1 MESMTG
7 YSFIEKSND
16 QFSYAVELKSLNSR
30 YLEINI
36 NLPRI
41 LRNEESNF
49 NNIIREYF
57 SRGKIDL
64 TIDILEWNTRKNI
77 SLNSEV
83 IASYYRELKKIHESL
98 GLDEELKFESVL
110 SLDGITQR
118 AASHITQK
126 SMKQMIAVLKQVIGK
141 TIQMRKREG
150 QATRKDIT
158 NSLNFIKKEVS
169 LIKQIAGKVA
179 VEKKKKLKE
188 RLENLAG
195 NSIDDNRLYS
205 EIAILADK
213 LDINEELVRLND
225 HIAKFRKT
233 LSQGDQIGRKLDFLA
248 QEIFREANTIGSKSN
263 SSDVSHHVVEIK
275 NHIDKMREQCRN
287 IV

>member
-7 YSFIEKSND
+7 YSFIEKSNE

-30 YLEINI
+30 YLEINL

-49 NNIIREYF
+49 NNVIREYF

-77 SLNSEV
+77 SLNSEL
-83 IASYYRELKKIHESL
+83 ITKYYRELKKIHESL
-98 GLDEELKFESVL
+98 GLDEELRFESVL

-118 AASHITQK
+118 VATHISEKT
-126 SMKQMIAVLKQVIGK
+126 MGQMMVSLKQVIGK

-150 QATRKDIT
+150 QIIRKDIT
-158 NSLNFIKKEVS
+158 NSLNFIKNEAS
-169 LIKQIAGKVA
+169 RIKKIVGKIAI
-179 VEKKKKLKE
+179 EKKSKLKN
-188 RLENLAG
+188 RLETLAG

-225 HIAKFRKT
+225 HLVKFRNT
-233 LSQGDQIGRKLDFLA
+233 LSQGHQIGRKLDFLA

-275 NHIDKMREQCRN
+275 NHIDKMREHCRN

>member
-7 YSFIEKSND
+7 YSFIEKSNE
-16 QFSYAVELKSLNSR
+16 QFSYALELKSLNSR

-49 NNIIREYF
+49 NNVIREYF
-57 SRGKIDL
+57 SRGKIEL
-64 TIDILEWNTRKNI
+64 SVDILEWNTRKNI

-83 IASYYRELKKIHESL
+83 IAKYYRELKKVHESL
-98 GLDEELKFESVL
+98 GLKEELRFESVL
-110 SLDGITQR
+110 SLDGISQR
-118 AASHITQK
+118 VSTHITEK
-126 SMKQMIAVLKQVIGK
+126 SMNQMLTSLKLVIGK

-150 QATRKDIT
+150 QSIRKDIT
-158 NSLNFIKKEVS
+158 NSLNYIKKESS
-169 LIKQIAGKVA
+169 LIKKMTGKIS
-179 VEKKKKLKE
+179 VEKKMKLKS
-188 RLENLAG
+188 RLEALAG

-225 HIAKFRKT
+225 HLVKFRNT
-233 LSQGDQIGRKLDFLA
+233 LSQGTQIGRKLDFLA

-275 NHIDKMREQCRN
+275 NHIDKMREHCRN
-287 IV
+287 IA